1 MYLNIQKASI
11 KIGPLEC
18 KGKSEAMN
26 NGGSCQSLK
35 SQGRSSGYYILD
47 TSQDNRYTED
57 SYRYLKIRQ
66 GWKKSKFS
74 EWPAEFSVISS
85 DKSKNFLLKKFLKIL
100 QNGGAH
106 GGSKPFMRELLPP

>member
-1 MYLNIQKASI
+1 MDPSYKIYLLIFQTALPITAFHYGYMYLNIQKASI

-57 SYRYLKIRQ
+57 SYRYSRRNLVMPIFV
-66 GWKKSKFS
+66 FS
-74 EWPAEFSVISS
+74 
-85 DKSKNFLLKKFLKIL
+85 
-100 QNGGAH
+100 
-106 GGSKPFMRELLPP
+106 

>member
-57 SYRYLKIRQ
+57 SYRYSRQNLVMQIFVFFVKTLLLLRFQSSNRHQMKYMKIRH
-66 GWKKSKFS
+66 SMVHLDF
-74 EWPAEFSVISS
+74 
-85 DKSKNFLLKKFLKIL
+85 
-100 QNGGAH
+100 
-106 GGSKPFMRELLPP
+106 

>member
-1 MYLNIQKASI
+1 MDYATKW
-11 KIGPLEC
+11 
-18 KGKSEAMN
+18 
-26 NGGSCQSLK
+26 
-35 SQGRSSGYYILD
+35 IL
-47 TSQDNRYTED
+47 
-57 SYRYLKIRQ
+57 LLPIRQ

>member
-57 SYRYLKIRQ
+57 SYRYLKMRLFQ
-66 GWKKSKFS
+66 GFLTCLNAKIVDTRDFQSWRERIFQKKKS
-74 EWPAEFSVISS
+74 
-85 DKSKNFLLKKFLKIL
+85 
-100 QNGGAH
+100 
-106 GGSKPFMRELLPP
+106 LP

>member
-74 EWPAEFSVISS
+74 EWPAEFSVYSRVRFS
-85 DKSKNFLLKKFLKIL
+85 HRQLNKKRPIV
-100 QNGGAH
+100 
-106 GGSKPFMRELLPP
+106 